1 MNSTPRHQEQAEVLW
16 TNLKDSVLAHIRAEY
31 GKELDQVS
39 AQEFWTAL
47 SRAVMERIAPRW
59 EASRNRYNQVRQ
71 AHYFSAEFL
80 VGRSLLNNLINLG
93 ILEETRG
100 LCEELG
106 FDLAELEEE
115 EIDPGLGNGGL
126 GRLAACFMDSCAT
139 LNYPVTGYGILYR
152 YGLFKQQIEDG
163 FQKEYPDPWMELP
176 YPFNCR
182 RETDKV
188 LIRYQDMDV
197 WAVPY
202 DLPVTGYGTDNVN
215 ALRLWK
221 PEPAEE
227 FDFNLFNSQRFD
239 DAVTE
244 RNRVADIYRVLYPND
259 TSYDGK
265 VLRVRQQY
273 FFVSASLQNI
283 LKRFVEAYGPDF
295 TKFPE
300 YNVIQ
305 LNDTHPVLAIP
316 ELIRL
321 LEDDYKLSFTE
332 ALAIARKTFAFTNH
346 TIMAEALEKWDI
358 SIFQYLFPRVLE
370 VIRQLDRCFR
380 EEARSLGMP
389 FDAVERLSVIHDGK
403 VHMAWLACYTS
414 FSINGVAEIHTG
426 ILKHDTLKEFHKLW
440 PERFSNKTNGVTP
453 RRWLNHCNPRL
464 SSLITE
470 LLGSDSWVTDLDQL
484 KSLEKYK
491 EDRQVMQRLLAI
503 KSENKKA
510 LADYVR
516 KTIQMD
522 LNPDAI
528 FDVQVKRLHEY
539 KRQLLNAL
547 LILDEYY
554 RLKEDPAS
562 RQTPVNYI
570 FGAKAAPGYFRA
582 KSIIKF
588 INEIARMINHD
599 EDIHGMMKVFFL
611 PNYNVTLG
619 EKIFPAADLSE
630 QISTVGKE
638 ASGTGNMKFMM
649 NGALTLGTWDGAN
662 LEICEAVG
670 EENSF
675 MFGTKIKDFP
685 ATLDYYQS
693 SWQYENIPGLKRVVD
708 SLINKTLSDGGSD
721 MFGDLYRSLLQGSSY
736 EKADIFYVL
745 GDFADYRKRRAEA
758 HAAYQDRENWAKM
771 CWVNICNSGRFSS
784 DRTIRDYAREI
795 WRVEEQQIA
804 LNEHL

>member
-1 MNSTPRHQEQAEVLW
+1 MSIIKEQSSQTEVLW
-16 TNLKDSVLAHIRAEY
+16 TDLKDSVLAHIRAEY
-31 GKELDQVS
+31 GKELNEVS
-39 AQEFWTAL
+39 SQEFWTAL
-47 SRAVMERIAPRW
+47 SRTVMERIAPRW
-59 EASRNRYNQVRQ
+59 EASRNRYNKERQ

-93 ILEETRG
+93 ILEEAKK
-100 LCEELG
+100 LCQELG
-106 FDLAELEEE
+106 FDLADLEEE

-188 LIRYQDMDV
+188 LVRYQDMDV

-215 ALRLWK
+215 VLRLWK

-239 DAVTE
+239 DAVIE

-283 LKRFVEAYGPDF
+283 LKRFVSEFGSDF
-295 TKFPE
+295 EKFPK

-316 ELIRL
+316 ELVRL
-321 LEDDYKLSFTE
+321 LEDEYKLSFDE
-332 ALAIARKTFAFTNH
+332 AFAIARKTFAFTNH

-358 SIFQYLFPRVLE
+358 SIMQYLFPRVLD
-370 VIRQLDRCFR
+370 VIRQMDRFFR
-380 EEARSLGMP
+380 EEARTLGMP
-389 FDAVERLSVIHDGK
+389 FESIDRLSIIHDGK
-403 VHMAWLACYTS
+403 VHMAWLACYTA

-426 ILKHDTLKEFHKLW
+426 ILKRETLREFHKLW

-453 RRWLNHCNPRL
+453 RRWLNHCNPGL
-464 SSLITE
+464 SELITE
-470 LLGSDSWVTDLDQL
+470 LSGDNKWVTDLDRL

-491 EDRQVMQRLLAI
+491 EDPEVLRRLISI
-503 KSENKKA
+503 KEENKKI
-510 LADYVR
+510 LADYIL
-516 KTIQMD
+516 KTKDMK
-522 LNPDAI
+522 LNPNAI

-539 KRQLLNAL
+539 KRQLLNAF

-554 RLKEDPAS
+554 RLKENPTS
-562 RQTPVNYI
+562 RSTPVNYI

-588 INEIARMINHD
+588 INEIAELINHD
-599 EDIHGMMKVFFL
+599 TEINDMIKVFFL

-619 EKIFPAADLSE
+619 EKIFPAADISE

-670 EENSF
+670 EDNSF
-675 MFGTKIKDFP
+675 MFGTKINDFP
-685 ATLDYYQS
+685 ATLDFYQS
-693 SWQYENIPGLKRVVD
+693 RWQYENIPGLKRVAD
-708 SLINKTLSDGGSD
+708 SLIDRTLDDGGSG
-721 MFGDLYRSLLQGSSY
+721 MFSDLYRSLLHGSSY
-736 EKADIFYVL
+736 EKADIYYVL
-745 GDFADYRKRRAEA
+745 GDFADYRKRRSEM
-758 HAAYQDRENWAKM
+758 HDAYEDRENWAKM

-784 DRTIRDYAREI
+784 DRTIRDYATDI
-795 WRVEEQQIA
+795 WKVQEQNIE